1 MTNKTYKIISK
12 NTVAKGKGI
21 LNNTCIRYIGH
32 ASSLF
37 SLFHRAYS
45 DRHLTSLTDDFYD
58 NYNFIIYD
66 NNQANIEMFQAILQ
80 WDGVFDHDNKYD
92 PTAFHTHLD
101 VFKLKLNVGTEKF
114 NWHKTIG
121 LTARHNFLDFKKA
134 WDHFRSRKFKFIYID
149 IIKEND
155 KFIETIDSL
164 RPLGK
169 FSQFLKLDISYQD
182 TPEYKEAIDNIL
194 HRAWLKNIKEYLT
207 VVELSDKDNNPIE
220 DYAGKFYSERNP
232 SFCILPWMHIQY
244 KPTGQSKLCCRYD
257 IGHET
262 SKAVLEPNSTDK
274 LLQLSHVRENS
285 SIQTTTMEE
294 SFFGD
299 YWNAAREYTD
309 SNTPLVGCHKCYK
322 EERGIK
328 GEVSQSMRL
337 GSAILYN
344 DGLLHKRLKFDKP
357 KLEFLEVGFG
367 NYCNLACLTCNSSLS
382 TTWHNDELE
391 LNQSVNKNIKRQ
403 VFKKLDNLKFVP
415 DKETLQTLRVIK
427 FTGGEPMINPEFIKF
442 IDLICEQG
450 NPGQVS
456 LEIYT
461 NCSYIPS
468 PKLLENLTKFEAVQL
483 NLSIDAY
490 GQAND
495 YIRYGSIWEGD
506 AKQTVSNAIDHWLD
520 FGKQH
525 ENISIIMSTTLS
537 VLSVLEIPKLM
548 TWWMDKFKD
557 GGNKITVFRT
567 GLLANEY
574 DGFFKLQPAHD
585 PSYINLNML
594 PAEYYNEVLNW
605 ADDYRNNYTS
615 KYPDLGGIP
624 ECIGASLLK
633 LKQTILKAKGN
644 AEEAKNLLNYLSNID
659 SIRKNSCEDSIPEI
673 VSKVKEYLQAQ
684 DTQI

>member
-1 MTNKTYKIISK
+1 MTNKKYKIISK
-12 NTVAKGKGI
+12 NIVAKGKGI

-37 SLFHRAYS
+37 SLFYRAYA

-66 NNQANIEMFQAILQ
+66 NNQANIEMFQAILK

-92 PTAFHTHLD
+92 STAFHAHLD
-101 VFKLKLNVGTEKF
+101 IFKSQIGISIEKF
-114 NWHKTIG
+114 NWHETVG
-121 LTARHNFLDFKKA
+121 LNTRHNFLDFKKA
-134 WDHFRSRKFKFIYID
+134 WDHFRSRQFKFVNID
-149 IIKEND
+149 IIKETNR
-155 KFIETIDSL
+155 FIEIIDSL
-164 RPLGK
+164 RPIGK
-169 FSQFLKLDISYQD
+169 STQFLKLDISYHD

-194 HRAWLKNIKEYLT
+194 HRVWLKNIKEYLT

-220 DYAGKFYSERNP
+220 DYAGKLYSERNP

-257 IGHET
+257 IGNET
-262 SKAVLEPNSTDK
+262 YKAKQEPNSTDK
-274 LLQLSHVRENS
+274 LLQLSHVREES
-285 SIQTTTMEE
+285 MIQTTTMEE

-299 YWNAAREYTD
+299 YWSAAREYTEN
-309 SNTPLVGCHKCYK
+309 NTPLVGCHKCYK
-322 EERGIK
+322 EERGNK

-344 DGLLHKRLKFDKP
+344 GGLLHKRSESERP

-382 TTWHNDELE
+382 TTWHTDELE
-391 LNQSVNKNIKRQ
+391 LNQVVNKNIKRQ

-415 DKETLQTLRVIK
+415 NEETLRTLRVIK

-450 NPGQVS
+450 KPEQIS

-468 PKLLENLTKFEAVQL
+468 PKLLENLARFEAVQL

-490 GQAND
+490 GHVND
-495 YIRYGSIWEGD
+495 YVRYGSTWEGD
-506 AKQTVSNAIDHWLD
+506 AKQTVSNAIDHWLAY
-520 FGKQH
+520 GKQY

-548 TWWMDKFKD
+548 TWWMDKYKD
-557 GGNKITVFRT
+557 SGNKITVFRS
-567 GLLANEY
+567 GLLATEY

-585 PSYINLNML
+585 PSYINLNIL
-594 PAEYYNEVLNW
+594 PAEYYNKVLDW
-605 ADDYRNNYTS
+605 VEEYRNNFTLN
-615 KYPDLGGIP
+615 YPDLEGIP
-624 ECIGASLLK
+624 ECISASLLK
-633 LKQTILKAKGN
+633 LTQIINKAKGN
-644 AEEAKNLLNYLSNID
+644 AEEATNLLNYLSNID
-659 SIRKNSCEDSIPEI
+659 SIRKNSCEASIPEI

-684 DTQI
+684 GTPT

>member
-1 MTNKTYKIISK
+1 
-12 NTVAKGKGI
+12 
-21 LNNTCIRYIGH
+21 
-32 ASSLF
+32 
-37 SLFHRAYS
+37 
-45 DRHLTSLTDDFYD
+45 
-58 NYNFIIYD
+58 
-66 NNQANIEMFQAILQ
+66 MFQAILQ
-80 WDGVFDHDNKYD
+80 WDGVFDHDNRYD
-92 PTAFHTHLD
+92 STAFHAHLD
-101 VFKLKLNVGTEKF
+101 VFKSQIGISTEKF
-114 NWHKTIG
+114 NWHETVG
-121 LTARHNFLDFKKA
+121 LTARHNFVDFKKA
-134 WDHFRSRKFKFIYID
+134 WDHFRSCKFKFINID
-149 IIKEND
+149 IIKENNR
-155 KFIETIDSL
+155 FIETIDSL

-194 HRAWLKNIKEYLT
+194 HRVWLKNIKEYLT

-274 LLQLSHVRENS
+274 LLQLSHVREKS

-322 EERGIK
+322 EERGNK

-506 AKQTVSNAIDHWLD
+506 AKQTVSNAIDHWLA

-557 GGNKITVFRT
+557 SGNKITVFRK

-615 KYPDLGGIP
+615 KYPELGGIP

-659 SIRKNSCEDSIPEI
+659 NIRKNSCEDSIPEI
-673 VSKVKEYLQAQ
+673 VSKVKEYLQAL